1 MIQRIQTVFLALIVI
16 AMVSLL
22 FLPLWSKVDAV
33 SGEEVVLTAWN
44 LSFQTVNEQGE
55 AVQAGAQT
63 GTSTI
68 AIGILAI
75 IAAGVAL
82 YEIFQYKS
90 RITQMKFGLIN
101 TLVLVA
107 LFGTSF
113 YYANYVGNVMVS
125 GNEGAYEAGFYMPV
139 LALLLNAL
147 ANRFIK
153 KDEDLVRS
161 VDRLR

>member
-44 LSFQTVNEQGE
+44 LSFQTINEQGE

>member
-22 FLPLWSKVDAV
+22 FLPLWSKVDATT
-33 SGEEVVLTAWN
+33 GEEVVLTAWN
-44 LSFQTVNEQGE
+44 LFFQTVNAEGE

-68 AIGILAI
+68 AIAILAI

-101 TLVLVA
+101 SLVLIA

-113 YYANYVGNVMVS
+113 YYANYVGNS
-125 GNEGAYEAGFYMPV
+125 LAAGNEGNYEAGFYMPI

>member
-1 MIQRIQTVFLALIVI
+1 MIQRIQSVFLALIVV

-22 FLPLWSKVDAV
+22 FLPLWSKVDATT
-33 SGEEVVLTAWN
+33 GEEVVLTAWN
-44 LSFQTVNEQGE
+44 LFFQTVNEQGE

-75 IAAGVAL
+75 VAAGVAI
-82 YEIFQYKS
+82 YEIFQYKN
-90 RITQMKFGLIN
+90 RLTQMKFGLIN
-101 TLVLVA
+101 SLVLIA

-113 YYANYVGNVMVS
+113 YYANYVGNTMAAGDT
-125 GNEGAYEAGFYMPV
+125 GNYEAGFYMPI

-161 VDRLR
+161 ADRLR

>member
-1 MIQRIQTVFLALIVI
+1 LIVV

-22 FLPLWSKVDAV
+22 FLPLWSKVDITT
-33 SGEEVVLTAWN
+33 GEEVVLTAWS
-44 LSFQTVNEQGE
+44 LFFQTVNEQGE

-75 IAAGVAL
+75 VAAGVAL

-90 RITQMKFGLIN
+90 RLNQMKFGLIN
-101 TLVLVA
+101 SMVLIA

-113 YYANYVGNVMVS
+113 YYTNYVGNGMAS
-125 GNEGAYEAGFYMPV
+125 GNEGNYEAGFYMPI

-147 ANRFIK
+147 ANRFI
-153 KDEDLVRS
+153 
-161 VDRLR
+161 

>member
-22 FLPLWSKVDAV
+22 FLPLWSKIDTV

-44 LSFQTVNEQGE
+44 LSFRTLNEQGE
-55 AVQAGAQT
+55 VAQAGAQT
-63 GTSTI
+63 GTSTM

-75 IAAGVAL
+75 VAAAVAL

-90 RITQMKFGLIN
+90 RINQMKFGLIN

-113 YYANYVGNVMVS
+113 YFANYEGNVMAS
-125 GNEGAYEAGFYMPV
+125 GNEGHYEAGFYMPV

-161 VDRLR
+161 ADRLR

>member
-1 MIQRIQTVFLALIVI
+1 MIQRIQTVFLALIVV

-22 FLPLWSKVDAV
+22 FLPLWSKVDITT
-33 SGEEVVLTAWN
+33 GEEVVLTAWS
-44 LSFQTVNEQGE
+44 LFFQTVNEQGE

-75 IAAGVAL
+75 VAAGVAL

-90 RITQMKFGLIN
+90 RLNQMKFGLIN
-101 TLVLVA
+101 SMVLIA

-113 YYANYVGNVMVS
+113 YYANYVGNGMAS
-125 GNEGAYEAGFYMPV
+125 GNEGNYEAGFYMPI

-153 KDEDLVRS
+153 RDEDLVRS
-161 VDRLR
+161 ADRLR

>member
-16 AMVSLL
+16 AMISLL
-22 FLPLWSKVDAV
+22 FLPLWSKVDVAT
-33 SGEEVVLTAWN
+33 GEEVVLTAWN
-44 LSFQTVNEQGE
+44 LFFQTVNEQGE

-63 GTSTI
+63 GTSTLAI
-68 AIGILAI
+68 AILAI
-75 IAAGVAL
+75 VAAGIAL

-90 RITQMKFGLIN
+90 RLNQMKFGLIN

-113 YYANYVGNVMVS
+113 YYANYVGNAMAA
-125 GNEGAYEAGFYMPV
+125 GNDGNYEAGFYMPV

>member
-44 LSFQTVNEQGE
+44 LSFQTINEQGE

-75 IAAGVAL
+75 IAAAVAL